1 MRSNLPVTQQEYRLK
16 EGATI
21 VSRTDLQGR
30 IVEVN
35 DDFVEASGFHRGEL
49 MGQPHN
55 LVRHPD
61 MPPQAYADMWQTLQA
76 GKPWTGLV
84 KNRRKNGDHYWVRA
98 RVTPLAD
105 GDQFNGY
112 LSVRTCPTRAEVEA
126 AEAVYRRM
134 REEPDCGLTVL
145 EGGVVGTGVVARLGR
160 WRPWRTVPLAWRMV
174 ALAGV
179 LMAGG
184 AGLALGAGLFKALAL
199 VPSLGALAALVR
211 LSWRTQFTMDQA
223 AERLHHIAQGRFDAT
238 LQTTRDPALDPVLH
252 AIGRVQIRLGFDL
265 VDARHKAHDSA
276 RIRQALDMAAA
287 NLMVTGPDHEIVYA
301 NRSLA
306 DMLRRAEA
314 DLRQAAPRFDASQ
327 LMEAGIGVFNTVP
340 ALRPEALAAI
350 SSPQQIRL
358 VLGARTFDLLFNPVL
373 GEQGQRL
380 GTVLEWKDRT
390 ELLAARELELLQA
403 SEHARIKQAL
413 DVAPLPIRIADEH
426 GTVVYLNDALMNV
439 LQRDEAE
446 FRKELPGFDA
456 KKVLGHSVGVFYKEP
471 AAALERLR
479 KLEHTTTTSMVL
491 GGRTYEVITTPVRNV
506 DGQKLGSIGQWQ
518 DRTDQLK
525 AETEIGDLVRAA
537 VDGDLSGRIAVQN
550 KTGFFKALGQQFN
563 ELVDTLSHTISEV
576 KTAAQELTA
585 AAGQVSETS
594 QSLSQSAAS
603 QAASV
608 EQTGASLQQMAAAV
622 KQNSDNAHI
631 TDGMASN
638 ASREAL
644 EGGSAVSKTVDA
656 MRAIAEK
663 ISIVDDIA
671 YQTNLLALN
680 AAIEAARAGEHGRG
694 FAVVAAEVRKL
705 AERSQIA
712 AQEISALAGGSMV
725 LAEEAGAKLTQ
736 IVPAIHKTSEL
747 VQQIAE
753 ISGAQATGVL
763 KITGA
768 MDHLNSATQ
777 QNASAAEELSATS
790 EQLSAQATQ
799 LHGLMSYFR
808 LQTEAER
815 RLQEA

>member
-16 EGATI
+16 EGAAI
-21 VSRTDLQGR
+21 VSRTDPQGR

-35 DDFVEASGFHRGEL
+35 DDFVEASGFVRSEL
-49 MGQPHN
+49 LGQPHN

-61 MPPQAYADMWQTLQA
+61 MPPQAFADMWHTLQA
-76 GKPWTGLV
+76 GRPWTGLV

-98 RVTPLAD
+98 RVTPLVE
-105 GDQFNGY
+105 GERTTGF

-126 AEAVYRRM
+126 ADALYQRLRD
-134 REEPDCGLTVL
+134 EPQCGLTVL
-145 EGGVVGTGVVARLGR
+145 EGSAAGTGALARLGR
-160 WRPWRTVPLAWRMV
+160 WRPWRQLPLAWRM
-174 ALAGV
+174 AGLAG
-179 LMAGG
+179 LLIAAG
-184 AGLALGAGLFKALAL
+184 AGLALTAGLTQALAL
-199 VPSLGALAALVR
+199 ALSAGALASLLR

-223 AERLHHIAQGRFDAT
+223 AERLNLIAQGRFDAP
-238 LQTTRDPALDPVLH
+238 LQATRDPALDPVLH

-265 VDARHKAHDSA
+265 ADARHKGEESA

-287 NLMVTGPDHEIVYA
+287 SLMVTGPDHEIVYA
-301 NRSLA
+301 NHALV
-306 DMLRRAEA
+306 DLLRRAEA
-314 DLRQAAPRFDASQ
+314 DLRQAAPAFEAAR
-327 LMEAGIGVFNTVP
+327 LMEAGIDALQAVP
-340 ALRPEALAAI
+340 ALRREALAAI
-350 SSPQQIRL
+350 HSPQQLRL
-358 VLGARTFDLLFNPVL
+358 VLGARTFDLLFNPVM
-373 GEQGQRL
+373 GPQGQRL

-390 ELLAARELELLQA
+390 DMLAARELELQQA
-403 SEHARIKQAL
+403 SEHARIKQAQ
-413 DVAPLPIRIADEH
+413 DVAPLPVRIADDQ
-426 GTVVYLNDALMNV
+426 GTVVYLNEALQQV
-439 LQRDEAE
+439 LRRDEAE

-456 KKVLGHSVGVFYKEP
+456 NKVLGHSVGVFYKEP

-479 KLEHTTTTSMVL
+479 KLEHSTTASMVL
-491 GGRTYEVITTPVRNV
+491 GGRTYEVVTTPVRNAE
-506 DGQKLGSIGQWQ
+506 GQKLGTIGQWQ

-525 AETEIGDLVRAA
+525 AEAEIGELVRAA
-537 VDGDLSGRIAVQN
+537 VDGDLSARISVQN

-563 ELVDTLSHTISEV
+563 ELIDTLSHTISEV

-608 EQTGASLQQMAAAV
+608 EQTGASLQQIAEAV

-631 TDGMASN
+631 TDGMASS

-644 EGGSAVSKTVDA
+644 EGGSAVSKTVEA

-705 AERSQIA
+705 AERSQVA
-712 AQEISALAGGSMV
+712 AQEISSLAGGSVV

-736 IVPAIHKTSEL
+736 IVPAIHKTSQL

-753 ISGAQATGVL
+753 ISGAQASGVL

-768 MDHLNSATQ
+768 MDQLNSATQ

-808 LQTEAER
+808 LQTDSER
-815 RLQEA
+815 RAQLA